1 MDLTSLIEIVIAV
14 AVIYFFIKFIAI
26 PVVRVVLGIITFFIV
41 VYFLQHFFGFS
52 FSQILAPFGISLN
65 SSKWGLSLIW
75 FTDQIKN
82 FLDFIWGNF
91 IKSLSK

>member
-1 MDLTSLIEIVIAV
+1 MDLTSLIEIVISI

-26 PVVRVVLGIITFFIV
+26 PVVRVILGIILFFV
-41 VYFLQHFFGFS
+41 LVYLLQRFLGFN

-65 SSKWGLSLIW
+65 SSKWGLNFIW

-91 IKSLSK
+91 IKSLNK